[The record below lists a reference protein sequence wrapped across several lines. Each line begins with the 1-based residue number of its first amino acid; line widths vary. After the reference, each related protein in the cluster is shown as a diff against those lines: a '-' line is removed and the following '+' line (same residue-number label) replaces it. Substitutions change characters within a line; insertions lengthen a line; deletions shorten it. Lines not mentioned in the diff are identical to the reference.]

1 MDKTVAISVRNLVE
15 SVMLSGD
22 IDNRGISY
30 VRAQEGTWAHQYVQR
45 TYGEEDLKE
54 VRVAMQLPLKRYDMV
69 LSLSGRIDGVKNE
82 QGKTV
87 IEEIKSTVRALDE
100 IEQVN
105 ALHLM
110 QVKCYAYMYAVQ
122 HSLDNITMSV
132 LYFHIESKTQKK
144 FYVEADTTQLEAE
157 IIALAEAYAAYMQ
170 MVLDYK
176 TIRNKS
182 IRALEFP
189 FTYRIGQHDIMK
201 NVYQTFKVRKKLFLH
216 APTGSGKTIST
227 LFPAIK
233 YIDNKDAKIFYLTS
247 KGTQKQIVH
256 QTLEILQQKGLEIKA
271 LFIEAKDKVCFN
283 EIKACDPEDCI
294 YARGYYDK
302 VKDVIGEIFK
312 NESLITREVI
322 ASYAQRYSLCPFE
335 LSLDISMFSDLVV
348 CDYNYVFD
356 PQVALKR
363 YFEERDGEYLFL
375 VDEAHNLAERARGMY
390 SAQLDKEA
398 VLAAR
403 RSVKGQQELYKAIGK
418 INTAFL
424 KALKAEEA
432 YIETDEK
439 DGIFQT
445 MRQFTEKAGIDLRQN
460 GALPEEV
467 NELYLAVTRF
477 LKLLMIK
484 NDSHKLYYNKQEKTV
499 NLLCLD
505 SAGYL
510 RGSFENALS
519 AILFSATLM
528 PMEYFMKVTG
538 GEMDDYSMICKS
550 PFDEANLTVFAATN
564 LDLTYRGRGKNVPY
578 VADYIYQMRNIRQG
592 NYIAFFPSF
601 EYLQEVCGA
610 YLNTFGEEGTIIRQ
624 TAYMNEAMREEFVA
638 QFFKPE
644 KDVLAFAVLGGAFA
658 ESIDLVGDS
667 LIGCVIVS
675 VGLPKVC
682 YEREHIKQYYDEK
695 EGRGFDYAYSYEGI
709 NKILQAAGRV
719 IRSSD
724 DKGAVLLLDKR
735 FLQRPYRQHMENM
748 WGNIQYIIN
757 KEQIQ

>member
-1 MDKTVAISVRNLVE
+1 
-15 SVMLSGD
+15 
-22 IDNRGISY
+22 
-30 VRAQEGTWAHQYVQR
+30 
-45 TYGEEDLKE
+45 
-54 VRVAMQLPLKRYDMV
+54 
-69 LSLSGRIDGVKNE
+69 
-82 QGKTV
+82 
-87 IEEIKSTVRALDE
+87 
-100 IEQVN
+100 
-105 ALHLM
+105 
-110 QVKCYAYMYAVQ
+110 
-122 HSLDNITMSV
+122 
-132 LYFHIESKTQKK
+132 
-144 FYVEADTTQLEAE
+144 
-157 IIALAEAYAAYMQ
+157 
-170 MVLDYK
+170 
-176 TIRNKS
+176 
-182 IRALEFP
+182 
-189 FTYRIGQHDIMK
+189 
-201 NVYQTFKVRKKLFLH
+201 
-216 APTGSGKTIST
+216 
-227 LFPAIK
+227 
-233 YIDNKDAKIFYLTS
+233 
-247 KGTQKQIVH
+247 
-256 QTLEILQQKGLEIKA
+256 
-271 LFIEAKDKVCFN
+271 
-283 EIKACDPEDCI
+283 
-294 YARGYYDK
+294 
-302 VKDVIGEIFK
+302 
-312 NESLITREVI
+312 
-322 ASYAQRYSLCPFE
+322 
-335 LSLDISMFSDLVV
+335 
-348 CDYNYVFD
+348 
-356 PQVALKR
+356 
-363 YFEERDGEYLFL
+363 
-375 VDEAHNLAERARGMY
+375 MY